1 MFLGS
6 FHRTIRL
13 KCYLLQQFPLDDTS
27 SSYNALWR
35 MGAGA
40 FAGMFATLLTHPID
54 VIRAKLTV
62 QSQNAKVYRGTVLSL
77 MYDVVTGCK
86 L

>member
-1 MFLGS
+1 
-6 FHRTIRL
+6 
-13 KCYLLQQFPLDDTS
+13 
-27 SSYNALWR
+27 

-40 FAGMFATLLTHPID
+40 VAGMFATVLTHPMD

-62 QSQNAKVYRGTVLSL
+62 QSQNAKVYKGMQA
-77 MYDVVTGCK
+77 MYVKNSD